1 LDIRKNNHIFAKND
15 KDMDENLRKRME
27 AREERRKVLMGK
39 PISDL
44 IDTILFLEE
53 ENAKAKEWRSKLIKI
68 RNIITPEGEKR
79 SQGRPRKEE
88 EKDFI

>member
-1 LDIRKNNHIFAKND
+1 
-15 KDMDENLRKRME
+15 MDENLRKRME

>member
-1 LDIRKNNHIFAKND
+1 
-15 KDMDENLRKRME
+15 MDENLRKRME

-68 RNIITPEGEKR
+68 RNIITPDGEKR

>member
-1 LDIRKNNHIFAKND
+1 
-15 KDMDENLRKRME
+15 MDENLRKKME